1 MPKNKQIKSRKTRA
15 IIFSIAGLFIILGI
29 AVWITGGWRWDML
42 GNKVIL
48 ERANHPF
55 AYALYL
61 ILAGIIFTKDRLGFR
76 ALCDRTARKPI
87 GAIIAVLAGF
97 LIFLLTAHF
106 IAPHNHPLWNLDTQI
121 DLGTYYHSIL
131 LFAGG
136 MFILTIY
143 DFEKSAKKKAPWG
156 WFPILAVFW
165 GISID
170 ELISFHNGIPSYL
183 EKTGLYSGIGDSNLP
198 EWPILL
204 APVAICFAIY
214 FVLFAK
220 SRLSGNRSLIVLG
233 AIALAIW
240 VFAFSAEMLLAVE
253 MNHKLQVG
261 IEEGAELVGSSMF
274 LILFILYY
282 RKEKKSRIS

>member
-1 MPKNKQIKSRKTRA
+1 MPKNRQIKSRKTRA
-15 IIFSIAGLFIILGI
+15 VIFSIAGLFIILGI

-76 ALCDRTARKPI
+76 ALCERIGNKPI
-87 GAIIAVLAGF
+87 GVIIAVLAG
-97 LIFLLTAHF
+97 LTVFLLAAHF
-106 IAPHNHPLWNLDTQI
+106 IAPHNHPLWNLDVQT

-136 MFILTIY
+136 MFVLSIY
-143 DFEKSAKKKAPWG
+143 DFEKSAKKKAVWG
-156 WFPILAVFW
+156 WIPILAVFW

-170 ELISFHNGIPSYL
+170 ELISFHNGIPRYL

-204 APVAICFAIY
+204 APIAIIVVIY
-214 FVLFAK
+214 FVAFAR
-220 SRLSGNRSLIVLG
+220 SRLSENKNLLILGSL
-233 AIALAIW
+233 ALVIW
-240 VFAFSAEMLLAVE
+240 VFAFSAEMFLATS

-261 IEEGAELVGSSMF
+261 IEEGAELIGSSMF
-274 LILFILYY
+274 TLFFIKYF
-282 RKEKKSRIS
+282 RKIKAIKT

>member
-1 MPKNKQIKSRKTRA
+1 MQTKSQKTRA
-15 IIFSIAGLFIILGI
+15 AILSISGVMVILGI
-29 AVWITGGWRWDML
+29 AVWITGGWRWELL

-87 GAIIAVLAGF
+87 SIIIAVLAGL
-97 LIFLLTAHF
+97 LIFLLAAHF

-136 MFILTIY
+136 IFILTIY
-143 DFEKSAKKKAPWG
+143 DFEKASKKKAVWG
-156 WFPILAVFW
+156 WIPILAVFW

-183 EKTGLYSGIGDSNLP
+183 EKTGLYSGIGESNLP

-204 APVAICFAIY
+204 APVAILFAIY

-233 AIALAIW
+233 GFALVIW
-240 VFAFSAEMLLAVE
+240 IFAFSAEMLLALE

-274 LILFILYY
+274 VILFIVYY
-282 RKEKKSRIS
+282 RRAKESA

>member
-1 MPKNKQIKSRKTRA
+1 VPKNRQIKSRKTRA
-15 IIFSIAGLFIILGI
+15 VIFSIAGLFIILGI

-76 ALCDRTARKPI
+76 ALCERIGNKPI
-87 GAIIAVLAGF
+87 GVIIAVLAG
-97 LIFLLTAHF
+97 LTVFLLAAHF
-106 IAPHNHPLWNLDTQI
+106 IAPHNHPLWNLDVQT

-136 MFILTIY
+136 MFVLSIY
-143 DFEKSAKKKAPWG
+143 DFEKSAKKKAVWG
-156 WFPILAVFW
+156 WIPILAVFW

-170 ELISFHNGIPSYL
+170 ELISFHNGIPRYL

-204 APVAICFAIY
+204 APIAIIVVIY
-214 FVLFAK
+214 FVAFAR
-220 SRLSGNRSLIVLG
+220 SRLSENKNLLILGSL
-233 AIALAIW
+233 ALVIW
-240 VFAFSAEMLLAVE
+240 VFAFSAEMFLATS

-261 IEEGAELVGSSMF
+261 IEEGAELIGSSMF
-274 LILFILYY
+274 TLFFIKYF
-282 RKEKKSRIS
+282 RKIKAIKT

>member
-1 MPKNKQIKSRKTRA
+1 MSEIKSKSSQKTRA
-15 IIFSIAGLFIILGI
+15 VIFSIAGLLILLGI
-29 AVWITGGWRWDML
+29 AVWITGGWRWNLL

-76 ALCDRTARKPI
+76 ALCDKTARKPI
-87 GAIIAVLAGF
+87 GVIIAVLAGLTVFF
-97 LIFLLTAHF
+97 LAAHF
-106 IAPHNHPLWNLDTQI
+106 IAPHNHPLWNLDVQT

-143 DFEKSAKKKAPWG
+143 DFEKASKKKAVWG
-156 WFPILAVFW
+156 WIPILAVFW

-204 APVAICFAIY
+204 APIAICFAIY

-233 AIALAIW
+233 ASALVIW
-240 VFAFSAEMLLAVE
+240 VFAFSAEMLLATS
-253 MNHKLQVG
+253 MNHKIQVG
-261 IEEGAELVGSSMF
+261 IEEGAELIGSSMF
-274 LILFILYY
+274 TLLFILYY
-282 RKEKKSRIS
+282 RKAKKNNA

>member
-1 MPKNKQIKSRKTRA
+1 MQIKSSKTRA
-15 IIFSIAGLFIILGI
+15 VIFSVAGLMILLGI
-29 AVWITGGWRWDML
+29 TIWITGGCRWEML
-42 GNKVIL
+42 GTKVIL

-76 ALCDRTARKPI
+76 ALCDRTAGKSI
-87 GAIIAVLAGF
+87 GRITAILAF
-97 LIFLLTAHF
+97 FTAFFMTTHF

-143 DFEKSAKKKAPWG
+143 DFEKAAQKKAVWG
-156 WFPILAVFW
+156 WIPILAVFW

-183 EKTGLYSGIGDSNLP
+183 EKTGLYSGIGESNLP

-204 APVAICFAIY
+204 APVAILFAIY

-233 AIALAIW
+233 GFALVIW
-240 VFAFSAEMLLAVE
+240 IFAFSAEMLLALE

-261 IEEGAELVGSSMF
+261 IEEGAELVGTSMF
-274 LILFILYY
+274 LLLFIVYY
-282 RKEKKSRIS
+282 RRAKESA

>member
-1 MPKNKQIKSRKTRA
+1 VPKNRQIKSRKTRA
-15 IIFSIAGLFIILGI
+15 VIFSIAGLFIILGI
-29 AVWITGGWRWDML
+29 AVWITGGWRWEIL
-42 GNKVIL
+42 GNRVIL

-76 ALCDRTARKPI
+76 ALCERTANKPI
-87 GAIIAVLAGF
+87 GVIIAVLAG
-97 LIFLLTAHF
+97 LTVFLLAAHF
-106 IAPHNHPLWNLDTQI
+106 IAPHNHPLWNLDVQT

-136 MFILTIY
+136 MFVLSIY
-143 DFEKSAKKKAPWG
+143 DFEKSAKKKAVWG
-156 WFPILAVFW
+156 WIPILAVFW

-170 ELISFHNGIPSYL
+170 ELISFHNGIPRYL

-204 APVAICFAIY
+204 APIAIIVVIY
-214 FVLFAK
+214 FVAFAR
-220 SRLSGNRSLIVLG
+220 SRLSENKNLLILGSL
-233 AIALAIW
+233 ALVIW
-240 VFAFSAEMLLAVE
+240 VFAFSAEMFLATS

-261 IEEGAELVGSSMF
+261 IEEGAELIGSSMF
-274 LILFILYY
+274 TLLFIKYF
-282 RKEKKSRIS
+282 RKIKAIKT

>member
-1 MPKNKQIKSRKTRA
+1 MI
-15 IIFSIAGLFIILGI
+15 LLGI
-29 AVWITGGWRWDML
+29 TIWITGGWRWELL
-42 GNKVIL
+42 GNEVIL

-87 GAIIAVLAGF
+87 GIIIAVLAGL
-97 LIFLLTAHF
+97 LIFLLAAHF

-136 MFILTIY
+136 IFILTIY
-143 DFEKSAKKKAPWG
+143 DLEKSAKRKAPWG

-183 EKTGLYSGIGDSNLP
+183 EKTGLYSGIGESNLP

-204 APVAICFAIY
+204 APVAIMFAIY

-233 AIALAIW
+233 GFALLIW
-240 VFAFSAEMLLAVE
+240 IFAFSAEMLLALE

-274 LILFILYY
+274 LILFIVYY
-282 RKEKKSRIS
+282 RRAKEKRLTEI